1 MSNRERA
8 FELLEQIPED
18 KLFYIIGIME
28 GALIP
33 DSGIDAAIDESIAIS
48 EREIAEGAELIPF
61 DDAFAALKEKY
72 FG

>member
-8 FELLEQIPED
+8 IELLEQIPDD

-28 GALIP
+28 GALLP
-33 DSGIDAAIDESIAIS
+33 NSSLDDSIDESIAIS
-48 EREIAEGAELIPF
+48 EKEIAEGAELIRF
-61 DDAFAALKEKY
+61 DDAFADLKEKY

>member
-33 DSGIDAAIDESIAIS
+33 DSRVDASIDESIAIS

>member
-8 FELLEQIPED
+8 LELLEQIPDD

-33 DSGIDAAIDESIAIS
+33 DSYLDASIDESIAIS
-48 EREIAEGAELIPF
+48 EKEIEEGADLIPF

>member
-8 FELLEQIPED
+8 LELLEQIPDD

-33 DSGIDAAIDESIAIS
+33 DSSLDASIDESIAIS
-48 EREIAEGAELIPF
+48 EKEIEEGADLIPF